1 MRDAFYIV
9 PIKNTKVKKGYNL
22 GGELRT
28 KQSIVDGLWNM
39 ATLTTASR
47 QEGFSAETTI
57 IHLQQP

>member
-9 PIKNTKVKKGYNL
+9 PIRNTKVKKGYNL

-39 ATLTTASR
+39 ATLTTAS
-47 QEGFSAETTI
+47 TVI
-57 IHLQQP
+57 